1 MANKNSKALKEL
13 GKNIKRLRIEKG
25 LSTRQ
30 FAYEADIAHSAVAR
44 LESGL
49 SNPTYTTL
57 LKIAEALQV
66 DLVTLTSGK

>member
-1 MANKNSKALKEL
+1 MLKEL

-44 LESGL
+44 LEAGL

-57 LKIAEALQV
+57 LKIADALSV
-66 DLVTLTSGK
+66 DLNTITSGR

>member
-1 MANKNSKALKEL
+1 MPEKNQKILKSL
-13 GKNIKRLRIEKG
+13 GKNIQRLRIEKG

-30 FAYEADIAHSAVAR
+30 FAMEADIAHSAVGK

-49 SNPTYTTL
+49 SNPTLTTL

-66 DLVTLTSGK
+66 DLNTLVDGK

>member
-1 MANKNSKALKEL
+1 MTKKNDKALKEL
-13 GKNIKRLRIEKG
+13 GKNIKRLRIEKK

-30 FAYEADIAHSAVAR
+30 FAYEADIAHSAVGR

-57 LKIAEALQV
+57 LRIAEALAV
-66 DLVTLTSGK
+66 DLHTLTSGK